1 MTALGTKVAR
11 VIDCREKMLMSV
23 ATTHWRWSAFLFAVL
38 ATAIGLFA
46 QDPTFQVTVNS
57 SLLPLEAVV
66 RDSSGRPVMDLKKDD
81 FQIYEDGVAQKISLF
96 EMAETPRSVMLI
108 FDRSGSAEKQ
118 ESTVLQAINVFMRT
132 IRPVDRISVFSFS
145 REFEIRLNWTGMDKE
160 RSPKVSMGTIQP
172 WSAVYQTL
180 SSVGRRFGKETGRRG
195 VIMLTDGCDSEF
207 LQETKALGGVRDIA
221 QDGNFKTILKNISK
235 QNIPIYFV
243 ALPIDPT
250 AEYAYLRSSE
260 YRKTNEYVRGLRSPT
275 IAEDYIKGSLQRMAR
290 IAEVT
295 GGQVVPARLED
306 VAGLY
311 EQIALQ
317 LGMSYSLGYTPSN
330 TAASGKSR
338 KIEVRVLRPGLQV
351 TQSRDAYQ
359 P

>member
-1 MTALGTKVAR
+1 
-11 VIDCREKMLMSV
+11 MSV
-23 ATTHWRWSAFLFAVL
+23 ATTHWRWSAFLFAL
-38 ATAIGLFA
+38 ATSIGLSA
-46 QDPTFQVTVNS
+46 QEPTFQVSVNS

-66 RDSSGRPVMDLKKDD
+66 KDSSGRPVMDLRKDE
-81 FQIYEDGVAQKISLF
+81 FQIYENGVVQKISLF
-96 EMAETPRSVMLI
+96 AMAETPRSIMLI
-108 FDRSGSAEKQ
+108 FDRSSSAEKQ
-118 ESTVLQAINVFMRT
+118 ESTVLQAINIFMRT
-132 IRPVDRISVFSFS
+132 IRPADRISVLSFS
-145 REFEIRLNWTGMDKE
+145 SQFELRLNWTGIDKE
-160 RSPKVSMGTIQP
+160 RTPKVSMGTIRP

-180 SSVGRRFGKETGRRG
+180 SSVGRRFGRETGRRG
-195 VIMLTDGCDSEF
+195 VIMLTDGCDSDF
-207 LQETKALGGVRDIA
+207 LGETRRRGAVLDIA
-221 QDGNFKTILKNISK
+221 EDGNFKTTLKNISK
-235 QNIPIYFV
+235 QNIPVYFV
-243 ALPIDPT
+243 ALPIDPN

-260 YRKTNEYVRGLRSPT
+260 YHGSNEYRMGMRSPT
-275 IAEDYIKGSLQRMAR
+275 IAEDYINGSLQRMKR
-290 IAEVT
+290 IAEAT

-306 VAGLY
+306 VASLY